1 MSEIFRFENVKKL
14 YPVQKKQLLDTITRR
29 KIPNVRALENINLT
43 IETGKILSVVGE
55 SGSGKSTLG
64 KIVATIE
71 EPTEG
76 KIYYEGK
83 EINKNSIRNVRKNVS
98 MVFQNPSTSINPR
111 MKVKDL
117 VSEPLGK
124 FNEEAV
130 KNVLNSVGLDYDDSK
145 DKQPREFS
153 GGQVQR
159 IAIAR
164 ALIKEPKLL
173 VLDEPT
179 SALDESIQAQMLNLL
194 ISIQKKKNLTYIF
207 ITHNIGVAKYISDEM
222 IVIYAGQAVEIG
234 DTKKILETP
243 QHPYTQLLIS
253 SIPSFNSKEVASPV
267 GDVPSLIN
275 PPEGCRFHNRCPFVM
290 EICKTREPGYTD
302 VNGVKVLCWLYGSN
316 GN

>member
-1 MSEIFRFENVKKL
+1 MSDIYKLENVKKL
-14 YPVQKKQLLDTITRR
+14 YPIKKKQLLDTIVGR
-29 KIPNVRALENINLT
+29 KIPNVEALENLNIS
-43 IETGKILSVVGE
+43 IEAGKILAVVGE

-71 EPTEG
+71 DPSDG
-76 KIYYEGK
+76 KTYFEGK
-83 EINKNSIRNVRKNVS
+83 EINSSNLRSVRKSVS
-98 MVFQNPSTSINPR
+98 MVFQNPATSINPR

-117 VSEPLGK
+117 VSEPLGR
-124 FNEEAV
+124 FDEERV
-130 KNVLNSVGLDYDDSK
+130 KQVLHSVGLDYNDSK

-164 ALIKEPKLL
+164 ALIKNPKLL

-194 ISIQKKKNLTYIF
+194 ISLQEKSSLTYIF
-207 ITHNIGVAKYISDEM
+207 ITHNIGVAKYISDQM

-234 DTKKILETP
+234 ETKKILESP
-243 QHPYTQLLIS
+243 QQPYTRLLIS
-253 SIPSFNSKEVASPV
+253 SVPSFNSKEVASPV

-275 PPEGCRFHNRCPFVM
+275 PPEGCRFHSRCPFVM
-290 EICKTREPGYTD
+290 EICKTKEPTYAD
-302 VNGVKVLCWLYGSN
+302 VNGVKVLCWLYGGN

>member
-14 YPVQKKQLLDTITRR
+14 YPIQKKQLLDTLARR
-29 KIPNVRALENINLT
+29 KIPNVRALENINLS
-43 IETGKILSVVGE
+43 IDTGKILAVVGE

-83 EINKNSIRNVRKNVS
+83 EIEQSNLRYVRKNVS

-117 VSEPLGK
+117 VSEPLGR

-153 GGQVQR
+153 GGQIQR

-194 ISIQKKKNLTYIF
+194 ISIQKKNNLTYIF

-234 DTKKILETP
+234 DTKKILESP

-253 SIPSFNSKEVASPV
+253 SIPSFSSKEVASPV

-290 EICKTREPGYTD
+290 EICKTREPGYAD

>member
-14 YPVQKKQLLDTITRR
+14 YPVQKKQLLDTIARR

-71 EPTEG
+71 EPSEG

-83 EINKNSIRNVRKNVS
+83 EINQNSIRNVRKNVS

-117 VSEPLGK
+117 VSEPLGR
-124 FNEEAV
+124 FDEEAV

-194 ISIQKKKNLTYIF
+194 ISIQKKSNLTYIF

-222 IVIYAGQAVEIG
+222 VVIYAGQAVEIG
-234 DTKKILETP
+234 DTKKILESP
-243 QHPYTQLLIS
+243 QHPYTKLLIS

-290 EICKTREPGYTD
+290 EICKTREPGYAD
-302 VNGVKVLCWLYGSN
+302 VNGVKVMCWLYGSN

>member
-14 YPVQKKQLLDTITRR
+14 YPVQKKQLLDTIARR

-71 EPTEG
+71 EPSEG

-83 EINKNSIRNVRKNVS
+83 EINQNSIRNVRKNVS

-117 VSEPLGK
+117 VSEPLGR
-124 FNEEAV
+124 FDEEAV

-194 ISIQKKKNLTYIF
+194 ISIQKKSNLTYIF

-222 IVIYAGQAVEIG
+222 VVIYAGQAVEIG
-234 DTKKILETP
+234 DTKKILESP
-243 QHPYTQLLIS
+243 QHPYTKLLIS
-253 SIPSFNSKEVASPV
+253 SIPSFNSKDVASPV

-290 EICKTREPGYTD
+290 EICKTREPGYAD
-302 VNGVKVLCWLYGSN
+302 VNGVKVMCWLYGSN

>member
-83 EINKNSIRNVRKNVS
+83 EINQNSIRNVRKNVS

-117 VSEPLGK
+117 VSEPLGR
-124 FNEEAV
+124 FDEEAV

-194 ISIQKKKNLTYIF
+194 ISIQKKSNLTYIF

-234 DTKKILETP
+234 DTRKILESP

-253 SIPSFNSKEVASPV
+253 SIPSFKSKEVASPV

-290 EICKTREPGYTD
+290 EICKTREPGYAD
-302 VNGVKVLCWLYGSN
+302 VNGVKVMCWLYGSN

>member
-14 YPVQKKQLLDTITRR
+14 YPIQKKQLLDTITRR

-71 EPTEG
+71 QPSEG

-83 EINKNSIRNVRKNVS
+83 EINQSTIRNVRKNVS

-124 FNEEAV
+124 FDEEAV
-130 KNVLNSVGLDYDDSK
+130 KSVLNSVGLDYDDSK

-164 ALIKEPKLL
+164 ALIKQPKLL

-194 ISIQKKKNLTYIF
+194 ISLQQKNNLTYIF

-234 DTKKILETP
+234 DTKKILESP

-253 SIPSFNSKEVASPV
+253 SIPSFKSKDVASPV

-290 EICKTREPGYTD
+290 EICKTREPGYAD
-302 VNGVKVLCWLYGSN
+302 VNGVKVMCWLYGSN

>member
-1 MSEIFRFENVKKL
+1 MSEIFRFEDVKKL
-14 YPVQKKQLLDTITRR
+14 YPVQKKQLLDVIFRR
-29 KIPNVRALENINLT
+29 KIPDVRALEHVNLSLD
-43 IETGKILSVVGE
+43 EGKILAVVGE
-55 SGSGKSTLG
+55 SGSGKSTMG

-71 EPTEG
+71 TISGG
-76 KIYYEGK
+76 KLFFEGK
-83 EINKNSIRNVRKNVS
+83 EVNPGNIREVRRNVS

-111 MKVKDL
+111 MRIKEL

-124 FNEEAV
+124 FDEKAV
-130 KNVLNSVGLDYDDSK
+130 RDVLNSVGLDYDDSK

-164 ALIKEPKLL
+164 ALIKDPKLL

-194 ISIQKKKNLTYIF
+194 ISLQKKNKLTYIF
-207 ITHNIGVAKYISDEM
+207 ITHNIGVAKYISDEI
-222 IVIYAGQAVEIG
+222 IVIYAGEIVEYG
-234 DTKKILETP
+234 DTRKIIETP
-243 QHPYTQLLIS
+243 KHPYTQLLIN
-253 SIPSFNSKEVASPV
+253 SIPSFKSKTVASPV

-275 PPEGCRFHNRCPFVM
+275 PPEGCRFHSRCPFVM
-290 EICKTREPGYTD
+290 EICKGREPPYID
-302 VNGVKVLCWLYGSN
+302 VNGVKVKCWLYGEN

>member
-14 YPVQKKQLLDTITRR
+14 YPIQKKQLLDTLARR
-29 KIPNVRALENINLT
+29 KIPNVRALENINLS
-43 IETGKILSVVGE
+43 IDTGKILAVVGE

-83 EINKNSIRNVRKNVS
+83 EIEQSNLRYVRKNVS
-98 MVFQNPSTSINPR
+98 MVFQNPSTSISPR
-111 MKVKDL
+111 MKGKDL
-117 VSEPLGK
+117 VSEPLGR

-153 GGQVQR
+153 GGQIQR

-194 ISIQKKKNLTYIF
+194 ISIQKKNNLTYIF

-234 DTKKILETP
+234 DTKKILESP

-253 SIPSFNSKEVASPV
+253 SIPSFSSKEVASPV

-290 EICKTREPGYTD
+290 EICKTREPGYAD

>member
-14 YPVQKKQLLDTITRR
+14 YPIQKKQLLDTLARR
-29 KIPNVRALENINLT
+29 KIPNVRALENINLS
-43 IETGKILSVVGE
+43 IDSGKILAVVGE

-71 EPTEG
+71 DPTEG

-83 EINKNSIRNVRKNVS
+83 EIEQSNLRYVRKNVS

-117 VSEPLGK
+117 VSEPLGR

-130 KNVLNSVGLDYDDSK
+130 KNVLNSVGLDYEDSK

-194 ISIQKKKNLTYIF
+194 ISIQKKNNLTYIF

-234 DTKKILETP
+234 NTKRILESP

-253 SIPSFNSKEVASPV
+253 SIPSFSSKEVASPV

-290 EICKTREPGYTD
+290 EICKTREPGYAD

>member
-14 YPVQKKQLLDTITRR
+14 YPIQKKQLLDTITRR

-71 EPTEG
+71 QPSEG

-83 EINKNSIRNVRKNVS
+83 EINQNTIRNVRKNVS

-124 FNEEAV
+124 FDEEAV
-130 KNVLNSVGLDYDDSK
+130 KSVLNSVGLDYDDSK

-164 ALIKEPKLL
+164 ALIKQPKLL

-194 ISIQKKKNLTYIF
+194 ISLQQKNNLTYIF

-234 DTKKILETP
+234 DTKKILESP

-253 SIPSFNSKEVASPV
+253 SIPSFKSKDVASPV

-290 EICKTREPGYTD
+290 EICKTREPGYAD
-302 VNGVKVLCWLYGSN
+302 VNGVKVMCWLYGSN

>member
-14 YPVQKKQLLDTITRR
+14 YPIQKKQLLDTITRR

-83 EINKNSIRNVRKNVS
+83 EINQNSIRNVRKNVS

-117 VSEPLGK
+117 VSEPLGR
-124 FNEEAV
+124 FNEDAV
-130 KNVLNSVGLDYDDSK
+130 RNVLNSVGLDYDDSK

-194 ISIQKKKNLTYIF
+194 ISIQKKSNLTYIF

-234 DTKKILETP
+234 DTRKIIESP

-253 SIPSFNSKEVASPV
+253 SIPSFKSKEVASPV

-290 EICKTREPGYTD
+290 EICKTREPGYAD
-302 VNGVKVLCWLYGSN
+302 VNGVKVMCWLYGSN

>member
-14 YPVQKKQLLDTITRR
+14 YPIQKKQLLDTLARR
-29 KIPNVRALENINLT
+29 KIPNVRALENINLS
-43 IETGKILSVVGE
+43 IDTGKILAVVGE

-71 EPTEG
+71 DPTEG

-83 EINKNSIRNVRKNVS
+83 EIEQSNLRYVRKNVS

-117 VSEPLGK
+117 VSEPLGR

-153 GGQVQR
+153 GGQIQR

-194 ISIQKKKNLTYIF
+194 ISIQKKNNLTYIF

-234 DTKKILETP
+234 DTKKILESP

-253 SIPSFNSKEVASPV
+253 SIPSFSSKEVASPV

-290 EICKTREPGYTD
+290 EICKTREPGYAD